1 MTRLNVEVRPGPG
14 VGAYSLYVDGLPAT
28 MSAHHRG
35 EVDCSGRCGDGSPHA
50 LLYSFSG
57 SPGATLAITVRCSA
71 RIVCALSA
79 EIVGAAG
86 SRSRAGREVF
96 AI

>member
-1 MTRLNVEVRPGPG
+1 MTRLKVEARPGPG
-14 VGAYSLYVDGLPAT
+14 VAAYSLYVDGVPAT
-28 MSAHHRG
+28 MNAQHEG
-35 EVDCSGRCGDGSPHA
+35 EVICTGRCGDGSPHA

-57 SPGATLAITVRCSA
+57 QPGATLAVTVRCSA

-79 EIVGAAG
+79 EIIGAAG
-86 SRSRAGREVF
+86 ARSRAGREVF